1 MPVNAKVPD
10 VVFVPK
16 IKSIFFSVP
25 ILRCG
30 GFSSFHVD
38 VRFMGYINFK
48 VVPVFSLHSP
58 KSVIVWKEKRLI

>member
-10 VVFVPK
+10 VVCTINKNP
-16 IKSIFFSVP
+16 IFLLP

-30 GFSSFHVD
+30 GFSSSHID

-48 VVPVFSLHSP
+48 VVPVSSLE
-58 KSVIVWKEKRLI
+58 SVIVWKEKRLI